1 MGPFHKP
8 VMIMEVA
15 DMLQPK
21 PGGIYLDGTLGGGGH
36 ALLILERSSP
46 DGLLVGIDLDDDALC
61 ESEKTLRPYGER
73 VILIRGNFAEM
84 DRILEDLGIDKVDGI
99 LLDLGVSSH
108 QLEEAHRGFSFSLE
122 APLDMRMDH
131 RQEFSAHDL
140 VNGYST
146 SELEKIIRDYG
157 EETMAGRIAK
167 AITSKRKLSPIR
179 TTTELARLIIGALP
193 PSSRH
198 RHVHPATRTFQAIRI
213 AVNDELSN
221 LHRALA
227 CGMKALERTGRF
239 AIISF
244 HSLEDRL
251 VKDTFR
257 SLEKGCICP
266 PDFPRCTCGRV
277 GQVRVLTRRPL
288 VAGADELAANPRARS
303 ARLRTAERI

>member
-8 VMIMEVA
+8 VMVMEVA

-21 PGGIYLDGTLGGGGH
+21 PGGIYLDGTLGSGGH
-36 ALLILERSSP
+36 ARQILERSSP
-46 DGLLVGIDLDDDALC
+46 DGLLVGIDLDDDALS
-61 ESEKTLRPYGER
+61 ESEKTLKPYGER
-73 VILIRGNFAEM
+73 VILIRGNFADM
-84 DRILEDLGIDKVDGI
+84 DRILDDLGIIKVNGI

-122 APLDMRMDH
+122 APLDMRMDR
-131 RQEFSAHDL
+131 RQAFSAHDL
-140 VNGYST
+140 VNVYST
-146 SELEKIIRDYG
+146 LELKKIIQDYG

-167 AITSKRKLSPIR
+167 AITLRRKL
-179 TTTELARLIIGALP
+179 TGALP

-221 LHRALA
+221 LHRAIA
-227 CGMKALERTGRF
+227 CGMKFLDRTGRF
-239 AIISF
+239 TVISF
-244 HSLEDRL
+244 HSLEDRI
-251 VKDTFR
+251 VKNTFR

-266 PDFPRCTCGRV
+266 PDFPRCACGRV

-288 VAGADELAANPRARS
+288 FAGREEVAANPRARS